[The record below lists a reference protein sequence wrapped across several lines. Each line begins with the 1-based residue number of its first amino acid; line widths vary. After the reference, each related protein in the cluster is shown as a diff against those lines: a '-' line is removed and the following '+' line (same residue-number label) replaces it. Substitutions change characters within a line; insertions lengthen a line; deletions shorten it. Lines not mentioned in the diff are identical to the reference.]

1 MGETQSESRMPS
13 NPVIYLEDDV
23 MESGEDSPAWMLRE
37 WNCGNICEQEVVV
50 SKAKQ
55 PVIMEGQRIEGTS
68 SKPTSTTV
76 QWVCVEGAKLNQRVY
91 VNPLTQVPFN
101 SPVDHSPAK
110 SRGIT
115 LAVILECHSCPPEL
129 LFVRNAG
136 EIQHVI
142 RSGGAL
148 WLIVK
153 CCPGAFCQTPLNGL
167 HGRKQSVAVTKGLV
181 GMGRLMIDLQWN
193 SEDVSGCFH
202 THLVKFCW
210 NLPWSIYL
218 SVFSFGHVWKQQ
230 FHSGEGPREADRNLV
245 EGLSYEPMLVRF
257 ICVDN
262 VIWPWS
268 ESMCPIT
275 RHVASVAAVWC
286 VMSRKLGSIAK

>member
-1 MGETQSESRMPS
+1 MSKNLLSQRQSP
-13 NPVIYLEDDV
+13 PVI
-23 MESGEDSPAWMLRE
+23 
-37 WNCGNICEQEVVV
+37 I
-50 SKAKQ
+50 
-55 PVIMEGQRIEGTS
+55 EGQRIEWTS
-68 SKPTSTTV
+68 SKPTSNTV
-76 QWVCVEGAKLNQRVY
+76 QCVWVVGAKLNQRVY
-91 VNPLTQVPFN
+91 VNPPTQVPFS

-115 LAVILECHSCPPEL
+115 LAMILECHSCPPEL

-181 GMGRLMIDLQWN
+181 RMGPLMIDLQWN

-218 SVFSFGHVWKQQ
+218 SVFSSGHVWKQQ
-230 FHSGEGPREADRNLV
+230 FHSGEGLRGNRPKPCWRV
-245 EGLSYEPMLVRF
+245 
-257 ICVDN
+257 
-262 VIWPWS
+262 
-268 ESMCPIT
+268 
-275 RHVASVAAVWC
+275 
-286 VMSRKLGSIAK
+286 KLRANAGTVHLCW

>member
-1 MGETQSESRMPS
+1 M
-13 NPVIYLEDDV
+13 
-23 MESGEDSPAWMLRE
+23 
-37 WNCGNICEQEVVV
+37 
-50 SKAKQ
+50 
-55 PVIMEGQRIEGTS
+55 
-68 SKPTSTTV
+68 
-76 QWVCVEGAKLNQRVY
+76 
-91 VNPLTQVPFN
+91 
-101 SPVDHSPAK
+101 DHSPAK
-110 SRGIT
+110 SQGTT

-153 CCPGAFCQTPLNGL
+153 CCPGAFCQTPLNGPR
-167 HGRKQSVAVTKGLV
+167 GRKQSVAVTKGLV
-181 GMGRLMIDLQWN
+181 GMGLLVIDLQWN

-202 THLVKFCW
+202 TYLVKFSW
-210 NLPWSIYL
+210 NLHRSIYL
-218 SVFSFGHVWKQQ
+218 SVFSFGHVRKQQ
-230 FHSGEGPREADRNLV
+230 FHSGEGLRETDQNLV

-268 ESMCPIT
+268 ESMRPIT
-275 RHVASVAAVWC
+275 LYVHSAAAVRL
-286 VMSRKLGSIAK
+286 MQLML